1 MHSQPMGTT
10 NFGNILV
17 AVDGSDQSMRAVDV
31 AISLAAK
38 YDSVLTALYVIY
50 IPFGERLYPRA
61 VWYEEFIKEI
71 HKEASEWLSEIQ
83 KRGKENGVV
92 IESKMSETTESVA
105 AEIVRYAKENETKL
119 VVVGSRGKSD
129 LEKLFLGSVA
139 AGVLAYATCPVLVVR

>member
-1 MHSQPMGTT
+1 MGTT
-10 NFGNILV
+10 NFGNILA
-17 AVDGSDQSMRAVDV
+17 AVDGSDQSMRAIDA

-38 YDSVLTALYVIY
+38 YGSALTVLYVIY

-71 HKEASEWLSEIQ
+71 HKEAKDWLAEIQ
-83 KRGKENGVV
+83 KRGKENGVA
-92 IESKMSETTESVA
+92 IELKMNETTESVA
-105 AEIVRYAKENETKL
+105 AEIARYAKENKTEL

-139 AGVLAYATCPVLVVR
+139 AGVLAYTPCPVLVVR

>member
-1 MHSQPMGTT
+1 MGTT

-17 AVDGSDQSMRAVDV
+17 AVDGSDQSMRAVDA

-38 YDSVLTALYVIY
+38 YDSLLTVLYVIY

-61 VWYEEFIKEI
+61 VWYEEFIKDI
-71 HKEASEWLSEIQ
+71 HKEAKDWLAEIQ
-83 KRGKENGVV
+83 KRGKENGVA
-92 IESKMSETTESVA
+92 IELKMNETTESVA
-105 AEIVRYAKENETKL
+105 AEIARYAKENKTEL

-139 AGVLAYATCPVLVVR
+139 AGVLVYAPCPVLVVR